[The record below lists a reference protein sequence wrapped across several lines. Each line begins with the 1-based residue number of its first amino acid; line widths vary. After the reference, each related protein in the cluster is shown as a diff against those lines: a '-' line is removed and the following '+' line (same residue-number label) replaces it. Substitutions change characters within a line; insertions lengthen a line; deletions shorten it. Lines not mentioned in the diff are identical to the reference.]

1 MRITEVDKSLTQS
14 ELDQLEVF
22 ADRLF
27 AKVGIDVEFTRHFLD
42 RVNDERNVKQITASE
57 LTRLFKQEYKRWG
70 KPIAQMGPD
79 SEAVLKDLATDVNIP
94 FALRWDKE
102 NNELDLIA
110 KTVMRKKNF
119 KTSNKEFEVQSVD
132 YSLDNIQHKKVF
144 ESIQQLNEAVQ
155 AAVLPVGL
163 VAYQAYLYARYAK
176 AAWWVAQ
183 GAGVGITTYAAYIV
197 NNTADFGWF
206 ERKMAASALAA
217 QELWDKSLNAV
228 GLGKENTEVVNATSN
243 TLNAE
248 IVAGVEV
255 LTNNALETN
264 ELSPETIEIINQ
276 SNAAANK
283 MNQQFADG
291 VDPSIIATTY
301 INSLGVNT
309 SGVEGAAEPNS
320 AAGQTITQIASIS
333 PEVAQAIAAEL
344 EANYQEASGQRAA
357 EIAAYQLTLVKA
369 ETAALLK
376 RNEKVKNSDAKLIAL
391 ATQIAKTQADD
402 RATALSDKNLIAL
415 GQQVAQQNADDR
427 ATELSD
433 KKLIALGTAYAKTQ
447 ADLRA
452 TELSDKKLI
461 ALGQQVAQQNTT
473 AAANAYQN
481 NKIDDII
488 KKSDADAKAAADKL
502 ATTQANAYQNN
513 KINDIATKSDADA
526 KANRQTKA
534 SDAKLIALG
543 QTIAKQ
549 NADIKS
555 MAQTANSDAK
565 LIALGQ
571 TIAKQNADDK
581 STAQTAASD
590 AKLIAIGQAYAD
602 TIASDKANQTTA
614 ASDAKLIALAKSVAD
629 ANNDVTIDIPTDVIG
644 KNDVTI
650 DIPTDV
656 IGKNDVH
663 ATDREFIIP
672 AVGVKT
678 GDIAKVNTNTHT
690 NTNNRSGK
698 KKNKKL
704 DWGIGDG
711 DYWDTNLYKWTQK
724 YGTFENQNL
733 VKKYFMINEGGAMPG
748 VGAIHIDEI
757 TPTLQA
763 LEKSIGVD
771 LMNNVLG
778 SVGKRQFS
786 GDIDVALQI
795 QPEELP
801 AFIEELKKNPLV
813 LDIAKSSVIM
823 TKVKIMDFDESKSDG
838 RPRTGFVQV
847 DFMPGDPGWM
857 KTYYHSPSETESKYK
872 GVYRN
877 IMIATLAAVHNR
889 DQSDAKLDDGR
900 AMEERRFMWSPTE
913 GLLRVQRTPVPKKS
927 GDGYTKK
934 NKNET
939 IDGPWKQPDEI
950 AAQLGLDSGKD
961 LNSFESLLAAVK
973 KNWTKEKLQY
983 VIDGFKQNNVVQD
996 IGVPE
1001 ELDDAS

>member
-79 SEAVLKDLATDVNIP
+79 AEAVLKDLATDVNIP

-119 KTSNKEFEVQSVD
+119 KTSNKEFEIQSVD
-132 YSLDNIQHKKVF
+132 YSLDNIQHNKVF
-144 ESIQQLNEAVQ
+144 ESIKQLNEAGP
-155 AAVLPVGL
+155 AALALPAGVAAFELLAYSMAFATGAAL
-163 VAYQAYLYARYAK
+163 VIDIQQNPEKYNWAMKQMAK
-176 AAWWVAQ
+176 AYTASVELMFGKDEA
-183 GAGVGITTYAAYIV
+183 GAMPSQKELDAALVDATT
-197 NNTADFGWF
+197 TAI
-206 ERKMAASALAA
+206 E
-217 QELWDKSLNAV
+217 
-228 GLGKENTEVVNATSN
+228 
-243 TLNAE
+243 TLPTQ
-248 IVAGVEV
+248 VQ
-255 LTNNALETN
+255 T
-264 ELSPETIEIINQ
+264 ELSDSTKKIIADVEER
-276 SNAAANK
+276 AAIMDK
-283 MNQQFADG
+283 QRADG
-291 VDPSIIATTY
+291 V
-301 INSLGVNT
+301 
-309 SGVEGAAEPNS
+309 
-320 AAGQTITQIASIS
+320 S
-333 PEVAQAIAAEL
+333 PEVIAQTFIDSLTNKSED
-344 EANYQEASGQRAA
+344 
-357 EIAAYQLTLVKA
+357 EIAATTTAVTTGTSAEISSAISDELSKLEGTVDLPLQKA
-369 ETAALLK
+369 AAAIEAQRIAQAEIDKIDAQNATA
-376 RNEKVKNSDAKLIAL
+376 DAKLVAL
-391 ATQIAKTQADD
+391 ANAQAEQNKINSQN
-402 RATALSDKNLIAL
+402 ATADAKLIAL
-415 GQQVAQQNADDR
+415 GQQVAQQ
-427 ATELSD
+427 
-433 KKLIALGTAYAKTQ
+433 Q
-447 ADLRA
+447 ADKLA

-461 ALGQQVAQQNTT
+461 ALGQQVAQQKAI
-473 AAANAYQN
+473 AAANAV
-481 NKIDDII
+481 
-488 KKSDADAKAAADKL
+488 
-502 ATTQANAYQNN
+502 
-513 KINDIATKSDADA
+513 
-526 KANRQTKA
+526 

-543 QTIAKQ
+543 QQVAQQKADAKADAQNTTSDKKLIALGQQVAQQKIDTQ
-549 NADIKS
+549 NA
-555 MAQTANSDAK
+555 TSDAK

-571 TIAKQNADDK
+571 QVAQAQADANA
-581 STAQTAASD
+581 TAQNTTSD
-590 AKLIAIGQAYAD
+590 KKLIALGQAYAD
-602 TIASDKANQTTA
+602 AKADAKATAQNQ
-614 ASDAKLIALAKSVAD
+614 ASDAKLIALAKAVSDV
-629 ANNDVTIDIPTDVIG
+629 NDVTLNVPTDVATQNDINIGTITEPIG
-644 KNDVTI
+644 KDI
-650 DIPTDV
+650 DITVPGTTT
-656 IGKNDVH
+656 G
-663 ATDREFIIP
+663 AT
-672 AVGVKT
+672 AQGNAAAAAAAALAQ
-678 GDIAKVNTNTHT
+678 AKAGANAQSTTADPNGSG
-690 NTNNRSGK
+690 NNRKGRSNK
-698 KKNKKL
+698 KKF
-704 DWGIGDG
+704 DWGLGDG
-711 DYWDTNLYKWTQK
+711 DYWDTDLYRWQQK

-733 VKKYFMINEGGAMPG
+733 IKKYFMINEGGAMPG

-763 LEKSIGVD
+763 LEKSIGID
-771 LMNNVLG
+771 LMNNTLG

-823 TKVKIMDFDESKSDG
+823 TKVKIMDFDQSKSDG

-950 AAQLGLDSGKD
+950 ATQLGLDSGKD

-1001 ELDDAS
+1001 ELDDVN

>member
-94 FALRWDKE
+94 FALRWDSA

-144 ESIQQLNEAVQ
+144 ESIQQLNEALQV
-155 AAVLPVGL
+155 AALPIAVVAWNAL
-163 VAYQAYLYARYAK
+163 VALRYSQTAWYAGLA
-176 AAWWVAQ
+176 V
-183 GAGVGITTYAAYIV
+183 VGSVSTMYNINIYII
-197 NNTADFGWF
+197 NDKKGQFSWL
-206 ERKMAASALAA
+206 EKKMAASAILAGEIWDTIRGVEDLSNPVVEK
-217 QELWDKSLNAV
+217 ELTTLSTELETGVETLKSQYTDA
-228 GLGKENTEVVNATSN
+228 GE
-243 TLNAE
+243 LNAE
-248 IVAGVEV
+248 TAK
-255 LTNNALETN
+255 
-264 ELSPETIEIINQ
+264 IIA
-276 SNAAANK
+276 SVDASANT
-283 MNQQFADG
+283 MAQQIADG
-291 VDPSIIATTY
+291 VDPSTIAKTY
-301 INSLGVNT
+301 IDSLTNSTGANS
-309 SGVEGAAEPNS
+309 SGVEAAEEINQ
-320 AAGQTITQIASIS
+320 AAGQVINQIAVVS
-333 PEVAQAIAAEL
+333 PEVVAEIQTEL
-344 EANYQEASGQRAA
+344 EANYQNASGQRAA
-357 EIAAYQLTLVKA
+357 EIKTQLTLVADAIAKA
-369 ETAALLK
+369 TAQNTASDAKLIALANSISQAK
-376 RNEKVKNSDAKLIAL
+376 QNDESDAKLIAL
-391 ATQIAKTQADD
+391 ATSVSQAKAAAANDAYQNDKIDDIANKSDAAAKAAKSAA
-402 RATALSDKNLIAL
+402 ATAAN
-415 GQQVAQQNADDR
+415 
-427 ATELSD
+427 
-433 KKLIALGTAYAKTQ
+433 
-447 ADLRA
+447 
-452 TELSDKKLI
+452 
-461 ALGQQVAQQNTT
+461 
-473 AAANAYQN
+473 NAYQN
-481 NKIDDII
+481 NKIDDIAT
-488 KKSDADAKAAADKL
+488 KSDADAKATAQTRASDEKLIKTAKAYAAAQAQAGNDAYQNNKIDNIANKSDAAASAAELSKAIAAAQAANDAYQNSKIDDISTKSDAEAKARELEKAL
-502 ATTQANAYQNN
+502 ANAKQTAANDAYQNSKIDNIASKSDAAAAAAANSAYQNN
-513 KINDIATKSDADA
+513 KINDIATKSDAA
-526 KANRQTKA
+526 TKVNDIVVPA
-534 SDAKLIALG
+534 TSVIS
-543 QTIAKQ
+543 IAK
-549 NADIKS
+549 
-555 MAQTANSDAK
+555 
-565 LIALGQ
+565 
-571 TIAKQNADDK
+571 
-581 STAQTAASD
+581 
-590 AKLIAIGQAYAD
+590 
-602 TIASDKANQTTA
+602 
-614 ASDAKLIALAKSVAD
+614 
-629 ANNDVTIDIPTDVIG
+629 
-644 KNDVTI
+644 
-650 DIPTDV
+650 
-656 IGKNDVH
+656 
-663 ATDREFIIP
+663 
-672 AVGVKT
+672 
-678 GDIAKVNTNTHT
+678 TNTT
-690 NTNNRSGK
+690 DNGTTRNGK
-698 KKNKKL
+698 KKKTKRW
-704 DWGIGDG
+704 DWSSEKNN
-711 DYWDTNLYKWTQK
+711 YYDTNLRKWQQT

-733 VKKYFMINEGGAMPG
+733 IKKYFTLNEGGAMPG

-757 TPTLQA
+757 NPTLTA
-763 LEKSIGVD
+763 LETSIGVD

-813 LDIAKSSVIM
+813 LDIAKTSVIM

-913 GLLRVQRTPVPKKS
+913 GLLRVQRTPVPKKN

-961 LNSFESLLAAVK
+961 LNSFESLLTAVK

-1001 ELDDAS
+1001 ELDDVS